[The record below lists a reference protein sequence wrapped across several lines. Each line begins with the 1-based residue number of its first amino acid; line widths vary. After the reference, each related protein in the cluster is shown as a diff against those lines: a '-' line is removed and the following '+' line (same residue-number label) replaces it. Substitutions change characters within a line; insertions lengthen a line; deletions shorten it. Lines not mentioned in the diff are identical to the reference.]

1 MSLPNDFMW
10 GGAVSAHQLEGAWNE
25 DGKGISVSDV
35 LTGGSAGS
43 QTVSCLMNIIPTMRE
58 LISTTPFGK
67 TSP

>member
-25 DGKGISVSDV
+25 EAPAYF
-35 LTGGSAGS
+35 AGS